1 MKARLEELGLAKRT
15 YWLCAVSVNQH
26 SSICDKVRGRDTVSG
41 EEFESCTCTTTKH
54 VDGDSCEMNKFDDMM
69 SYLCMN
75 VEGFGQ
81 VVAID
86 VRLEL
91 FSRAWVIAELVQAR
105 KSGMVQ
111 KLKLHSKRAL
121 AKHSKVAATIDIR
134 KCKASRVEDKEYILS
149 RVDNIDVFNKEL
161 RELLLD
167 SKTGLFAEWMA
178 GEDTGTTT
186 CGVVCELLA
195 SATFSVGR

>member
-1 MKARLEELGLAKRT
+1 
-15 YWLCAVSVNQH
+15 
-26 SSICDKVRGRDTVSG
+26 
-41 EEFESCTCTTTKH
+41 
-54 VDGDSCEMNKFDDMM
+54 MNKFDDMM
-69 SYLCMN
+69 SYLCKN

-86 VRLEL
+86 ERLEV

-121 AKHSKVAATIDIR
+121 AKHSKVAATVDIR
-134 KCKASRVEDKEYILS
+134 NCEASRKEDKDDILS
-149 RVDNIDVFNKEL
+149 RVPNIDVFNKDL

-178 GEDTGTTT
+178 EEDTSATT
-186 CGVVCELLA
+186 CAQVCEVFA
-195 SATFSVGR
+195 SLTYSVGR